1 MSTTFLGEKST
12 VLREVGV
19 FVRSRAGG
27 EKAERGKDTLEK
39 FPPKRSMSSMLDGG
53 KRKKE
58 QNFEK
63 EEVEEEEK
71 NSREMLATFFL
82 PLKIKERKIKL
93 SYPSSI
99 SRNPGEGKSQNDAAH
114 S

>member
-1 MSTTFLGEKST
+1 
-12 VLREVGV
+12 
-19 FVRSRAGG
+19 
-27 EKAERGKDTLEK
+27 
-39 FPPKRSMSSMLDGG
+39 MLDGG

-82 PLKIKERKIKL
+82 LLKIKERKINFPIQVPLQEIRGKEKVKL
-93 SYPSSI
+93 MLRI
-99 SRNPGEGKSQNDAAH
+99 RDAKTRDMLKRTILIFAI
-114 S
+114 